1 VETIHKKKRDIVKN
15 IAASISS
22 LIVIVHEC
30 LLNFFY
36 IKTKVGYL
44 SPYDARE
51 SIFTHAT
58 TLIFTDTCQTPWNSH
73 IWLMYSIN
81 YMCKFFCVITLY
93 NLLVRKFVYKKKI
106 SSFYS
111 FALAYPPKKTN
122 KTLPIMHIN
131 FYQNLINLFFS
142 SCPSLPSLPSLPPLP
157 ILPLPSLQPIRI
169 LDLFNWLC
177 DNNVT

>member
-1 VETIHKKKRDIVKN
+1 METIHKKRDIVKN

-30 LLNFFY
+30 LLNLFFFY

-93 NLLVRKFVYKKKI
+93 NLLVRKFVYKKKN

-111 FALAYPPKKTN
+111 FSLAYPPPKN
-122 KTLPIMHIN
+122 EQNPANYAYQFLPKLDKS
-131 FYQNLINLFFS
+131 FFLLLSFS
-142 SCPSLPSLPSLPPLP
+142 SISSFSSSSSYSSSSFPSTHSYSRS
-157 ILPLPSLQPIRI
+157 I
-169 LDLFNWLC
+169 
-177 DNNVT
+177 